1 MSTDERF
8 HDLFDF
14 MEQASAE
21 MSFEYTRIQ
30 RRSMEDPGTAGDQGE
45 ENWADLLRNWLP
57 SNFHIVTKGRIIGHD
72 GKTSPQIDVLVLSSS
87 YPPRLLSKKLYLAA
101 GVVAAFECKNTL
113 KANHI
118 EEAVSTSKIVKSLAE
133 SRYGTP
139 FKELHSP
146 IIYGLLAHSHSWK
159 GDNSTPIQNIQNKMT
174 AEDRRIATHPNQSMD
189 LLCVADL
196 GTWSL
201 VKNTYVD
208 MGEPRPNPSV
218 KGAPM
223 SGFVGFT
230 NKTSGQDGE
239 FTPIGSMV
247 FNLSQRLAWE
257 TPEIRSLA
265 DYYRCTNLSGVGVGS
280 MRNWD
285 SSIYSEYVRE
295 KVERGNYSEYKS
307 WDEWA
312 TQFFTS

>member
-1 MSTDERF
+1 MSSDERL

-14 MEQASAE
+14 MEQASVE

-30 RRSMEDPGTAGDQGE
+30 RRAVDDPGTAGDQGE
-45 ENWADLLRNWLP
+45 ENWAELLRNWLP
-57 SNFHIVTKGRIIGHD
+57 SNFHIVTKGRIISHE
-72 GKTSPQIDVLVLSSS
+72 GKTSPQIDVLVLNSS

-113 KANHI
+113 KAKHI
-118 EEAVSTSKIVKSLAE
+118 EEAVGTSKIVKSLANI
-133 SRYGTP
+133 RYGTP
-139 FKELHSP
+139 FKELHCP
-146 IIYGLLAHSHSWK
+146 IIYGLLAHSHIWK
-159 GDNSTPIQNIQNKMT
+159 DGNSTPIQNIQNKVT
-174 AEDRRIATHPNQSMD
+174 AEDRRIVTHPNQSMD

-208 MGEPRPNPSV
+208 MGEPRPNPNV
-218 KGAPM
+218 KGTAM
-223 SGFVGFT
+223 SGYVGFT
-230 NKTSGQDGE
+230 NKTSGQDRG

-257 TPEIRSLA
+257 NPEIRPLA
-265 DYYRCTNLSGVGVGS
+265 DYYRCTNLSGSGQGS
-280 MRNWD
+280 MRTW
-285 SSIYSEYVRE
+285 SSAIYSEYVRE
-295 KVERGNYSEYKS
+295 KVERGNYSGYKS

>member
-1 MSTDERF
+1 LNSDEKF

-14 MEQASAE
+14 MEQASAD
-21 MSFEYTRIQ
+21 MSFEYSRIQ
-30 RRSMEDPGTAGDQGE
+30 RRAMEDPGTAGDQGE
-45 ENWADLLRNWLP
+45 ENWAELLQNWLP

-72 GKTSPQIDVLVLSSS
+72 GKTSPQIDVLVLKSS
-87 YPPRLLSKKLYLAA
+87 YPPRLLSKKLYLTA

-133 SRYGTP
+133 DRSGTP

-146 IIYGLLAHSHSWK
+146 IIYGVLAHSHTWK
-159 GDNSTPIQNIQNKMT
+159 GANSTPIKNIQNKVT
-174 AEDRRIATHPNQSMD
+174 EEDRRIVTHPNQSID

-208 MGEPRPNPSV
+208 MGEPRPNHNV
-218 KGAPM
+218 KGTPM
-223 SGFVGFT
+223 SGYVGFT
-230 NKTSGQDGE
+230 NKTSGQGE
-239 FTPIGSMV
+239 GFTPIGSMV

-257 TPEIRSLA
+257 IPEIRSLA
-265 DYYRCTNLSGVGVGS
+265 NYYRCANLSGVGQGS
-280 MRNWD
+280 MRGW
-285 SSIYSEYVRE
+285 SSTIYSKYVRE
-295 KVERGNYSEYKS
+295 KVERGNYFEYKS

-312 TQFFTS
+312 TQFFTN